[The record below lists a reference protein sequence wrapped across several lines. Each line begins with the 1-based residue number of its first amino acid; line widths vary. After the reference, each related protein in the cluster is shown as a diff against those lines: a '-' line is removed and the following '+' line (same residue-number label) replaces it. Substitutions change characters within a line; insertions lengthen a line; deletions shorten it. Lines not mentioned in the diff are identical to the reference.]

1 MKRKWN
7 WIDTVIVVLLIAAAV
22 LFLNRERLTG
32 GISAG
37 SSNTKDI
44 VMTVEVDE
52 FKPEM
57 LTDLKE
63 GDQIFSQY
71 RLQNATIREINTR
84 PMEMKSVNINGE
96 AESYQSQDLVTLEA
110 VIDAQVVTSGPYMD
124 LGGQELKVGLE
135 FVLKTT
141 EFEAMSDIRY
151 IEVAQ

>member
-7 WIDTVIVVLLIAAAV
+7 WIDTVVVVLVIAAAV

-37 SSNTKDI
+37 PSNTRDI

-52 FKPEM
+52 LKPDM
-57 LTDLKE
+57 VTDLKV

-71 RLQNATIREINTR
+71 RIQNATIREIDTR
-84 PMEMKSVNINGE
+84 PMEIKAVNSQGE
-96 AESYQSQDLVTLEA
+96 AQVFESQDLVTLRA

-124 LGGQELKVGLE
+124 LGGQEVKVGLT

-141 EFEAMSDIRY
+141 EFEAMSDIKS
-151 IEVAQ
+151 IEVGQ

>member
-7 WIDTVIVVLLIAAAV
+7 WIDTAVVILVIAAAL
-22 LFLNRERLTG
+22 LFLNRERLIG
-32 GISAG
+32 GVTAG
-37 SSNTKDI
+37 PSNTKDI

-52 FKPEM
+52 LKPEM
-57 LTDLKE
+57 VTDLKA

-71 RLQNATIREINTR
+71 RLQNATIREVETR
-84 PMEMKSVNINGE
+84 PMEIKAVNGQGE
-96 AESYQSQDLVTLEA
+96 VQVIESQDLVTLQA

-124 LGGQELKVGLE
+124 LGGQEVKVGLT

-141 EFEAMSDIRY
+141 EFEAMSDIKH

>member
-7 WIDTVIVVLLIAAAV
+7 WIDTVLVVLLIAAAL
-22 LFLNRERLTG
+22 LFLNRERLMG
-32 GISAG
+32 GATAG
-37 SSNTKDI
+37 PSNTKDI

-52 FKPEM
+52 LKPEM
-57 LTDLKE
+57 LSSLKV

-71 RLQNATIREINTR
+71 RLQNATIREIETR
-84 PMEMKSVNINGE
+84 PMETKAVNGQGQVQVVE
-96 AESYQSQDLVTLEA
+96 SQDMVTLEA

-124 LGGQELKVGLE
+124 LGGQEVKVGLT

-141 EFEAMSDIRY
+141 DFEAMSDIKH